1 MYDLNIIEKEISE
14 IKLYIENIKIYNY
27 KNCIMF
33 NKFDII
39 SHLYFLYVNLSD
51 HINKIL
57 VKDSRQIIFDK
68 VMELIEDVR
77 FKVIVLKFTLI
88 NMEKNQKNTSETLS
102 FKEYISKNR
111 ELLEIYLAKNLVQDS
126 DFESILN

>member
-1 MYDLNIIEKEISE
+1 
-14 IKLYIENIKIYNY
+14 
-27 KNCIMF
+27 MF